1 MSIVITGATG
11 QLGKLVVDSLLDL
24 GVDPGEVVAAGRNS
38 ETLAAHYG
46 PKGVRTV
53 RIDYSDPASL
63 EAAFENGDRVL
74 LVSGTEL
81 GQRVAQ
87 HRNVIDAAQK
97 AGVAQLAYTSVV
109 KADTTTLV
117 LAPEHK
123 ATEEA
128 VIASGLTY
136 TLLRNGWYTENY
148 AAALEQARQ
157 TGKVVASA
165 GSGRIASA
173 SRSDYAA
180 AAAAVLSTDGHDN
193 AVYEL
198 SGDVAW
204 DFEDLA
210 ASFGA
215 ALDRPV
221 SYEPVEPGEHLE
233 MLKAAGLDEQ
243 TAGVLVALDGNIRD
257 GELAAATG
265 DLSRLTGRP
274 TVPLSET
281 FVRLS

>member
-11 QLGKLVVDSLLDL
+11 HLGKLVVDSLLDL
-24 GVDPGEVVAAGRNS
+24 GVDPGEVVAAGRNR

-53 RIDYSDPASL
+53 QIDYSDPASL

-97 AGVAQLAYTSVV
+97 AGVAQLAYTSVF

-157 TGKVVASA
+157 TGKVIASA
-165 GSGRIASA
+165 GNGRVASA

-198 SGDVAW
+198 SGDAAW

-221 SYEPVEPGEHLE
+221 SYESVEPGEHLE
-233 MLKAAGLDEQ
+233 ILKGAGLDGQ
-243 TAGVLVALDGNIRD
+243 TAGFLVALDGNIRD

-281 FVRLS
+281 FARLS

>member
-1 MSIVITGATG
+1 
-11 QLGKLVVDSLLDL
+11 LLRSVFRGISGSMGSHPLDQRNQ
-24 GVDPGEVVAAGRNS
+24 VAAR
-38 ETLAAHYG
+38 LHAAVREAVLHIRRHHR
-46 PKGVRTV
+46 PGVPV
-53 RIDYSDPASL
+53 HQAVGLQCAESL
-63 EAAFENGDRVL
+63 GEHFFADATHQAR
-74 LVSGTEL
+74 EL
-81 GQRVAQ
+81 TP
-87 HRNVIDAAQK
+87 
-97 AGVAQLAYTSVV
+97 YTGVV

-117 LAPEHK
+117 LGPEHK

-233 MLKAAGLDEQ
+233 MLKEAGLDEQ
-243 TAGVLVALDGNIRD
+243 TAGFLVALDGNIRD

-281 FVRLS
+281 FARLS

>member
-11 QLGKLVVDSLLDL
+11 HLGKLVVDSLLDL
-24 GVDPGEVVAAGRNS
+24 GVDPSEVVAAGRNS

-53 RIDYSDPASL
+53 QIDYSDPASL

-74 LVSGTEL
+74 LVSGTEV

-97 AGVAQLAYTSVV
+97 AGVAQLTYTSVF
-109 KADTTTLV
+109 KAGTTTLV

-165 GSGRIASA
+165 GNGRVASA

-180 AAAAVLSTDGHDN
+180 AAATVLSTDGHDN

-221 SYEPVEPGEHLE
+221 SYESVEPGEHLE
-233 MLKAAGLDEQ
+233 ILKGAGLDEQ
-243 TAGVLVALDGNIRD
+243 TAGFLVALDGNIRN

-281 FVRLS
+281 FARLS